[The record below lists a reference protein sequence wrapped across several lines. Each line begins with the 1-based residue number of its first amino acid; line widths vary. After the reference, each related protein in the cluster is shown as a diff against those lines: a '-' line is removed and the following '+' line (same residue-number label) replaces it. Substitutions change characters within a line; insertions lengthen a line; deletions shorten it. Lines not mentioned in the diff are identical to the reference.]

1 MVLTPEYNI
10 SYIPIKKKCIKWLL
24 AIQIDHVLKANMLT
38 QVVVYIGFFFNSG
51 FDVFI
56 VLYLVGNFFKVLG
69 IVNEFQTCKDQV
81 QSCKTCRGVSNSEH
95 LGH

>member
-1 MVLTPEYNI
+1 MYSLFYTRLE
-10 SYIPIKKKCIKWLL
+10 
-24 AIQIDHVLKANMLT
+24 
-38 QVVVYIGFFFNSG
+38 
-51 FDVFI
+51 
-56 VLYLVGNFFKVLG
+56 NFLRLLG